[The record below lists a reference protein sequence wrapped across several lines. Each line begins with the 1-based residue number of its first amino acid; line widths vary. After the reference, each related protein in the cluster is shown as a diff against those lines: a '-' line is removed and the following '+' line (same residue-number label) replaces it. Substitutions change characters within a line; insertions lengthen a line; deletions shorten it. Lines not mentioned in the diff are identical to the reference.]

1 MELDHICVYFGK
13 GSDGEEWSI
22 TARGFS
28 TPRQAEKHGLF
39 MMPVPGC
46 FGFAVI
52 TQGESESGPCFWQVR
67 EDLSILPNDRSITM
81 GDYNNFKITTLVGK
95 LQYV

>member
-1 MELDHICVYFGK
+1 MELDHICLYFGK
-13 GSDGEEWSI
+13 DSDGKEWCI
-22 TARGFS
+22 NARGFS

-52 TQGESESGPCFWQVR
+52 TQGENFWQDR
-67 EDLSILPNDRSITM
+67 EDLSILPDDRSITM

-95 LQYV
+95 LQYA

>member
-1 MELDHICVYFGK
+1 MTDFICAYFG
-13 GSDGEEWSI
+13 SDWTI

-28 TPRQAEKHGLF
+28 SARQAEKHGLY

-52 TQGESESGPCFWQVR
+52 EESENGWKVC
-67 EDLSILPNDRSITM
+67 DDRSILASTNKVTCNS
-81 GDYNNFKITTLVGK
+81 DLNTFNVS
-95 LQYV
+95 V

>member
-1 MELDHICVYFGK
+1 MTDFICVYFGK
-13 GSDGEEWSI
+13 DSEGKEWSI
-22 TARGFS
+22 NARGFAS
-28 TPRQAEKHGLF
+28 AKQAEKHGLF

-52 TQGESESGPCFWQVR
+52 IQGDNFWQVR
-67 EDLSILPNDRSITM
+67 EDLSILPNDRTITM
-81 GDYNNFKITTLVGK
+81 GAYNNFEVKTLVGK

>member
-1 MELDHICVYFGK
+1 MDFICAYFG
-13 GSDGEEWSI
+13 SDWTI

-28 TPRQAEKHGLF
+28 SAKQAEKHGLF

-52 TQGESESGPCFWQVR
+52 TQGEDFWQIR
-67 EDLSILPNDRSITM
+67 EDLSILPDNRSITM

>member
-1 MELDHICVYFGK
+1 MRDFICAYFGK
-13 GSDGEEWSI
+13 GSNGEDWTI

-28 TPRQAEKHGLF
+28 SARQAEKHGLY

-52 TQGESESGPCFWQVR
+52 EEGKSSWDV
-67 EDLSILPNDRSITM
+67 NWDRSMLSGKETVSLDNL
-81 GDYNNFKITTLVGK
+81 GNFAISF
-95 LQYV
+95 